1 MPLVCKT
8 GMHRDFQQWKCMS
21 HNLPLKIERKDQ
33 LIEDFKEFFDQK
45 IYINQKGC
53 SSFINGKVARLA
65 FSKPALFSQITNVPE
80 SLIKGG

>member
-1 MPLVCKT
+1 
-8 GMHRDFQQWKCMS
+8 MS
-21 HNLPLKIERKDQ
+21 HNLALKIERKDQ

-65 FSKPALFSQITNVPE
+65 FSKPALFSQMYLKV
-80 SLIKGG
+80 SLKVVKLKSAFLLFNKP